1 VQAAER
7 RMYGD
12 RSYFAQKEAGRNNAV
27 ELVSDDEVI
36 QISSDEEDVSWFP
49 SKSTTPR
56 KAGKLDKGK
65 GKMVEDSD
73 AANNDEMEVGEAGA
87 GKEDVEYYDEDDGGD
102 GDDSEEL

>member
-1 VQAAER
+1 
-7 RMYGD
+7 MYGD

-36 QISSDEEDVSWFP
+36 QISSDEEDVSWFL

-65 GKMVEDSD
+65 GKIVEDSD
-73 AANNDEMEVGEAGA
+73 VANNDKIKVSKARA
-87 GKEDVEYYDEDDGGD
+87 RKEDIKYYDEDDKGD
-102 GDDSEEL
+102 GDNSEEL

>member
-1 VQAAER
+1 
-7 RMYGD
+7 MYGD
-12 RSYFAQKEAGRNNAV
+12 RSYFAQKEAGRNNVV

-36 QISSDEEDVSWFP
+36 QISLDKEDVSWFL

-65 GKMVEDSD
+65 GKIVEDSD
-73 AANNDEMEVGEAGA
+73 VANNDEIEVSEARA
-87 GKEDVEYYDEDDGGD
+87 RKEDVEYYDEDDGGD